1 MTSIEQARDI
11 QMQLIKWTSSELSD
25 MAEKENLT
33 LAWLV
38 ICMTY
43 TTINCIL
50 FEE

>member
-1 MTSIEQARDI
+1 MTSLEQARDF
-11 QMQLIKWTSSELSD
+11 QMQLIKQTSSELSN
-25 MAEKENLT
+25 MAKKEKLT
-33 LAWLV
+33 LARLV